1 VDAFLDRVE
10 ATLAG
15 EPDGPPVTSQQVHD
29 VVFRVQFGGYDEWQV
44 DLHLDRVER
53 QIAELEERGA
63 LGRPEPRSERASSPE
78 RGRPPRHDDHAMPPV
93 APPMPPRPMPAQAGP
108 PRDRYAEEAVGAFND
123 GYEGRHSGYDGPS
136 GGYGVPPAPAGRG
149 PLGHG
154 PAGPGGP
161 VAPAAPPGGYGR
173 PYDGPYDDFAVGRHG
188 GADMTTELRM
198 PEPDFRAPARG
209 RGMGAPPLGDPMGA
223 PPMSPPSMGVP
234 PMRDATGPLP
244 MGAAP
249 MGGPPVGGPPVGGP
263 PVGGPPMGGPPVG
276 GPMGPASRDLQ
287 YVDQLR
293 RGFQVRRFGTGY
305 DPVQVDR
312 LFEGIL
318 AAMAGRGPMPVN
330 PADLD
335 SMRFDL
341 VSGGYYEA
349 EVDDALR
356 QVKDI
361 LLGR

>member
-1 VDAFLDRVE
+1 MASHGQRFRRKALRRGYKVEEVDAFLDRVE

-15 EPDGPPVTSQQVHD
+15 EPNGRPVTSQEVHD
-29 VVFRVQFGGYDEWQV
+29 VTFRVQFGGYDEWQV

-63 LGRPEPRSERASSPE
+63 LGQPEPRAAE
-78 RGRPPRHDDHAMPPV
+78 RGALTERDRPPLRDDPPPA
-93 APPMPPRPMPAQAGP
+93 APPLPPRPMPAQAVPHGYRGHDEP
-108 PRDRYAEEAVGAFND
+108 LGAFD
-123 GYEGRHSGYDGPS
+123 GYDARQRYD
-136 GGYGVPPAPAGRG
+136 VPPSYEAPPAMAGRG
-149 PLGHG
+149 PLGRG
-154 PAGPGGP
+154 PARPAGPVGPGAP
-161 VAPAAPPGGYGR
+161 VAGYGPD
-173 PYDGPYDDFAVGRHG
+173 PYDEFAGRRHG
-188 GADMTTELRM
+188 RPEMTTEIRM
-198 PEPDFRAPARG
+198 PEPDFRTPPLRG
-209 RGMGAPPLGDPMGA
+209 RGMGAPMD
-223 PPMSPPSMGVP
+223 
-234 PMRDATGPLP
+234 D
-244 MGAAP
+244 P
-249 MGGPPVGGPPVGGP
+249 MGGPLMGGPPTVGPAMGDP
-263 PVGGPPMGGPPVG
+263 TGTLPMGGPMEPAASMG
-276 GPMGPASRDLQ
+276 GPAMGGPIGLSREMQ
-287 YVDQLR
+287 FVDQLR
-293 RGFQVRRFGTGY
+293 RSFQVRRFGTGY

-349 EVDDALR
+349 EVEAALR